1 MQVPCAFLTQLISA
15 YEDLGQDFNLL
26 LFSTLCFFFSN
37 S

>member
-15 YEDLGQDFNLL
+15 YEGLGQDFNLL
-26 LFSTLCFFFSN
+26 LFSTLCFLFSN